1 MILVS
6 ISSAEEKLVI
16 KLKHKINY
24 TVEKNFERTK
34 SVKQRTIYVFEQLF
48 FSITKLIF
56 KEIFIRTR

>member
-6 ISSAEEKLVI
+6 ISSTEEKFVI

-24 TVEKNFERTK
+24 AVEKKFDGTK
-34 SVKQRTIYVFEQLF
+34 SVNQRTIYVFEQLF

-56 KEIFIRTR
+56 NEIFVRIR